1 MVTFSPLCNKSST
14 LLPVDGE
21 LRKLTDATIVPVLEL
36 EDVELTEEPPE
47 GITLRA
53 VL

>member
-1 MVTFSPLCNKSST
+1 
-14 LLPVDGE
+14 LLLVDGE
-21 LRKLTDATIVPVLEL
+21 LRKFTEATIVPVLEL
-36 EDVELTEEPPE
+36 EDDVDDELDDELLDGVP